1 MIANTSFKVNIIVAL
16 DNDGGIGRD
25 GGIPWN
31 IPEDMK
37 RFKLLTTATGRD
49 AVVMGRKTWESIP
62 EKFRPLPNRMNF
74 VITSR
79 PEEIHGAA
87 IPVPSWEDAVQGAM
101 MRDAAV
107 LWAIGGEKVYEAA
120 LADRNL
126 AYLEVTAVR
135 GSHECDRFFPSI
147 PPPLATRLKSH
158 HGGFWLDGGKLRN
171 HWNTHDQRSYAF
183 TQITVGSLS

>member
-101 MRDAAV
+101 MRDAAM

-126 AYLEVTAVR
+126 AYIEVTMVK
-135 GSHECDRFFPSI
+135 GSHECDRFFPRI
-147 PPPLATRLKSH
+147 PRTLAARMKSLH
-158 HGGFWLDGGKLRN
+158 SGLLLDYGKLRKI
-171 HWNTHDQRSYAF
+171 WD
-183 TQITVGSLS
+183 IED